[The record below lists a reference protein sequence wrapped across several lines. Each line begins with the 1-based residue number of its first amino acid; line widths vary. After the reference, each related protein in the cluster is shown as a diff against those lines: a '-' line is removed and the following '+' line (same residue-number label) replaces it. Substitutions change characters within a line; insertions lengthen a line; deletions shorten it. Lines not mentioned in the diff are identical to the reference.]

1 MSFIPFWTNP
11 SPKRKHSEEAHSS
24 RRVDMPPKKKEPK
37 GGGDD
42 DKPPPP
48 PELPELTP
56 HQLEM
61 NERALVAEKLTH
73 SLAAFRTRTASLER
87 TNAALRTALGDTTR
101 DANEVE
107 TYLTWELAARQE
119 IVDELR
125 TRVDAKTAEVDGETK
140 GLDARVQS
148 ARAAA
153 EAETATLTERVTT
166 LRDTE
171 ADITR
176 RRDDKTRILDGLA
189 EVSETVAK
197 ELHEMKANLHELES
211 SLFRDRERL
220 RRESAMRVKATRL
233 SLMRLTDDQLETT
246 TKRVIAQNERA
257 SSELADISKDAND
270 LIGKTDQLS
279 AEHSTFGRE
288 LTLQRLLVRNTEARE
303 KDLRRCVD
311 VLAREVSRSDIAK
324 ASANE
329 GVNSAQSAEDA
340 NRGFDFDDAVS
351 TTAGLERETEA
362 LRSGLVRHTAA
373 MEGLARRARAF
384 GAGGSGGIWTHLE
397 NDAREG
403 SISLNSPAL
412 ETVYGTLRRFVDE
425 LDGGEVAL
433 ADLDASHRARALE
446 VLHDELERA
455 AVELYDEVAEANTQL
470 AASTSTSTQPA
481 GGSEGARGKRR
492 YAPSPVVG
500 APKWT

>member
-1 MSFIPFWTNP
+1 
-11 SPKRKHSEEAHSS
+11 
-24 RRVDMPPKKKEPK
+24 MPPKKKDPK

-42 DKPPPP
+42 NKPPPP

-73 SLAAFRTRTASLER
+73 SLLAFRTRTASLER

-257 SSELADISKDAND
+257 SSELADISKDANA
-270 LIGKTDQLS
+270 LIDKTDQLS

-288 LTLQRLLVRNTEARE
+288 LTLQRLLVRNTESRE

-311 VLAREVSRSDIAK
+311 ALAREVSRSDIAK

-362 LRSGLVRHTAA
+362 LRSGLARHTAA

-384 GAGGSGGIWTHLE
+384 GAGLGGGIWGSAE
-397 NDAREG
+397 NDAGEG
-403 SISLNSPAL
+403 AIRLDSPAL

-455 AVELYDEVAEANTQL
+455 AGEMNVDAEKANTQP
-470 AASTSTSTQPA
+470 AAGTSTSTQPA

-492 YAPSPVVG
+492 YAPSPAAG
-500 APKWT
+500 APTWK

>member
-1 MSFIPFWTNP
+1 
-11 SPKRKHSEEAHSS
+11 
-24 RRVDMPPKKKEPK
+24 MPPKKKDPK

-270 LIGKTDQLS
+270 LIDKTDQLS

-311 VLAREVSRSDIAK
+311 ALAREVSRSDIAK

-362 LRSGLVRHTAA
+362 LRSGLARHTVA

-384 GAGGSGGIWTHLE
+384 GAGLGDGGVWTHLE
-397 NDAREG
+397 IDAREG
-403 SISLNSPAL
+403 SIRLDDTAL

-433 ADLDASHRARALE
+433 VDLDASHRARALE

-455 AVELYDEVAEANTQL
+455 AGEMNVDAEKANTQP
-470 AASTSTSTQPA
+470 AAGTSTSTQPA

-492 YAPSPVVG
+492 YAPSPVAG

>member
-1 MSFIPFWTNP
+1 
-11 SPKRKHSEEAHSS
+11 
-24 RRVDMPPKKKEPK
+24 MPPKKKDPK

-42 DKPPPP
+42 NKPPPP

-257 SSELADISKDAND
+257 SSELADISKDANA
-270 LIGKTDQLS
+270 LIDKTDQLS

-288 LTLQRLLVRNTEARE
+288 LTLQRLLVRNTEVRE

-362 LRSGLVRHTAA
+362 LRSGLARHTAA

-384 GAGGSGGIWTHLE
+384 GAGLGGGGIWNAAG

-403 SISLNSPAL
+403 AIRLDEPAL

-425 LDGGEVAL
+425 TAL

-455 AVELYDEVAEANTQL
+455 AGEMNVDAEKANTQP
-470 AASTSTSTQPA
+470 AAGTSTSTQPA

-492 YAPSPVVG
+492 YAPSPAAG
-500 APKWT
+500 ALKWK

>member
-1 MSFIPFWTNP
+1 
-11 SPKRKHSEEAHSS
+11 
-24 RRVDMPPKKKEPK
+24 MPPKKKDPK

-171 ADITR
+171 TDITR

-270 LIGKTDQLS
+270 LIDKTDQLS

-288 LTLQRLLVRNTEARE
+288 LTLQRLLVRNTEVRE

-311 VLAREVSRSDIAK
+311 ALAREVSRSDIAK

-384 GAGGSGGIWTHLE
+384 GAGLGGGGVWTHLE

-403 SISLNSPAL
+403 AIRLDAPAL

-425 LDGGEVAL
+425 LGGGEVAL

-455 AVELYDEVAEANTQL
+455 AGEMNVDAEKANTQP
-470 AASTSTSTQPA
+470 AAGTSTSTQPA

-492 YAPSPVVG
+492 YAPSPAAG

>member
-1 MSFIPFWTNP
+1 
-11 SPKRKHSEEAHSS
+11 
-24 RRVDMPPKKKEPK
+24 MPPKKKDPK

-171 ADITR
+171 TDITR

-257 SSELADISKDAND
+257 SSELADISKDANA
-270 LIGKTDQLS
+270 LIDKTDQLS

-288 LTLQRLLVRNTEARE
+288 LTLQRLLVRNTEVRE

-311 VLAREVSRSDIAK
+311 ALAREVSRSDIAK

-340 NRGFDFDDAVS
+340 SRGFDFDDAVS
-351 TTAGLERETEA
+351 VTAGLERETEA
-362 LRSGLVRHTAA
+362 LASGIARHTAA

-384 GAGGSGGIWTHLE
+384 GAGLGDGGVWTHLE
-397 NDAREG
+397 IDAREG
-403 SISLNSPAL
+403 SIRLDDTAL

-433 ADLDASHRARALE
+433 VDLDASHRARALE

-455 AVELYDEVAEANTQL
+455 AGEMNVDAEKANTQP
-470 AASTSTSTQPA
+470 AAGTSTSTQPA

-492 YAPSPVVG
+492 YAPSPAAG

>member
-1 MSFIPFWTNP
+1 
-11 SPKRKHSEEAHSS
+11 
-24 RRVDMPPKKKEPK
+24 MPPKKKDPK

-270 LIGKTDQLS
+270 LIDKTDQLS

-311 VLAREVSRSDIAK
+311 ALAREVSRSDIAK

-362 LRSGLVRHTAA
+362 LRSGLARHTAA

-384 GAGGSGGIWTHLE
+384 GAGLGGRRLDASG

-403 SISLNSPAL
+403 SIRFDEPAL

-433 ADLDASHRARALE
+433 VDLDASHRARALE

-455 AVELYDEVAEANTQL
+455 A
-470 AASTSTSTQPA
+470 ASCMVRRRGEYTA
-481 GGSEGARGKRR
+481 GGGYEYEYTAGGRVGGCSGEAAVRAVACRGCAEVDVTSASRL
-492 YAPSPVVG
+492 
-500 APKWT
+500 

>member
-1 MSFIPFWTNP
+1 
-11 SPKRKHSEEAHSS
+11 
-24 RRVDMPPKKKEPK
+24 MPPKKKDPK

-107 TYLTWELAARQE
+107 TYLTLELAARQE

-288 LTLQRLLVRNTEARE
+288 LTLQRLLVRNTEVRE
-303 KDLRRCVD
+303 GDLRRCVD
-311 VLAREVSRSDIAK
+311 ALAREVSRSDIAK

-384 GAGGSGGIWTHLE
+384 GAGLGGGGVWTHLE
-397 NDAREG
+397 NDDAREG
-403 SISLNSPAL
+403 SIRLDSPAL

-425 LDGGEVAL
+425 MDGGEVAL

-492 YAPSPVVG
+492 YAPSPVAG

>member
-1 MSFIPFWTNP
+1 
-11 SPKRKHSEEAHSS
+11 
-24 RRVDMPPKKKEPK
+24 MPPKKKDPK

-73 SLAAFRTRTASLER
+73 SLLAFRTRTASLER

-257 SSELADISKDAND
+257 SSELADISKDANA
-270 LIGKTDQLS
+270 LIDKTDQLS

-288 LTLQRLLVRNTEARE
+288 LTLQRLLVRNTEVRE

-351 TTAGLERETEA
+351 TTSGLERETEA
-362 LRSGLVRHTAA
+362 LRSGLARHTAA

-384 GAGGSGGIWTHLE
+384 GAGLGGGGVWTHLE

-403 SISLNSPAL
+403 AIRLDEPAL

-425 LDGGEVAL
+425 TAL
-433 ADLDASHRARALE
+433 ADLVASHRARALE

-455 AVELYDEVAEANTQL
+455 VGEMNVDAEKANTQP
-470 AASTSTSTQPA
+470 AAGTSTSTQPA

-492 YAPSPVVG
+492 YAPSPAAG
-500 APKWT
+500 APKWK

>member
-1 MSFIPFWTNP
+1 
-11 SPKRKHSEEAHSS
+11 
-24 RRVDMPPKKKEPK
+24 MPPKKKDPK

-257 SSELADISKDAND
+257 SSELADISKDANA
-270 LIGKTDQLS
+270 LIDKTDQLS

-288 LTLQRLLVRNTEARE
+288 LTLQRLLVRNTEVRE
-303 KDLRRCVD
+303 GDLRRCVD
-311 VLAREVSRSDIAK
+311 ALAREVSRSDIAK

-362 LRSGLVRHTAA
+362 LRSGLARHTAA

-384 GAGGSGGIWTHLE
+384 GAGLGGGVWNAAG

-403 SISLNSPAL
+403 SIRFDEPAL

-425 LDGGEVAL
+425 TAL

-455 AVELYDEVAEANTQL
+455 AGEMNVDAEKASSQP

-492 YAPSPVVG
+492 YAPSPAAG

>member
-1 MSFIPFWTNP
+1 
-11 SPKRKHSEEAHSS
+11 
-24 RRVDMPPKKKEPK
+24 MPPKKKDPK

-73 SLAAFRTRTASLER
+73 SLLAFRTRTASLER

-257 SSELADISKDAND
+257 SSELADISKDANA
-270 LIGKTDQLS
+270 LIDKTDQLS

-288 LTLQRLLVRNTEARE
+288 LTLQRLLVRNTEVRE

-351 TTAGLERETEA
+351 TTSGLERETEA
-362 LRSGLVRHTAA
+362 LRSGLARHTAA

-384 GAGGSGGIWTHLE
+384 GAGLGGGGVWTHLE

-403 SISLNSPAL
+403 AIRLDEPAL

-425 LDGGEVAL
+425 TAL
-433 ADLDASHRARALE
+433 ADLVASHRARALE

-455 AVELYDEVAEANTQL
+455 AGEMNVDAEKANTQP
-470 AASTSTSTQPA
+470 AAGTSTSTQPA

-492 YAPSPVVG
+492 YAPSPAAG
-500 APKWT
+500 APKWK

>member
-1 MSFIPFWTNP
+1 MSFNP
-11 SPKRKHSEEAHSS
+11 ILDQSFAKEETLG
-24 RRVDMPPKKKEPK
+24 RRRRLPPPADMPPKMKDPK

-56 HQLEM
+56 HQLKM

-257 SSELADISKDAND
+257 SSELADISKDANA
-270 LIGKTDQLS
+270 LIDKTDQLS

-288 LTLQRLLVRNTEARE
+288 LTLQRLLVRNTEVRE

-362 LRSGLVRHTAA
+362 LRSGLARHTAA

-384 GAGGSGGIWTHLE
+384 GAGLGGGGGWTHLE

-403 SISLNSPAL
+403 SIRLDEPAL

-425 LDGGEVAL
+425 TAL

-455 AVELYDEVAEANTQL
+455 AGEMNVDAEKANTQP
-470 AASTSTSTQPA
+470 AAGTSTSTQPA

-492 YAPSPVVG
+492 YAPSPAAG
-500 APKWT
+500 ALKWK

>member
-1 MSFIPFWTNP
+1 
-11 SPKRKHSEEAHSS
+11 
-24 RRVDMPPKKKEPK
+24 MPPKKKDPK

-73 SLAAFRTRTASLER
+73 SLLAFRTRTASLER

-171 ADITR
+171 TDITR

-257 SSELADISKDAND
+257 SSELADISKDANA
-270 LIGKTDQLS
+270 LIDKTDQLS

-288 LTLQRLLVRNTEARE
+288 LTLQRLLVRNTEVRE

-351 TTAGLERETEA
+351 TTSGLERETEA
-362 LRSGLVRHTAA
+362 LRSGLARHTAA

-384 GAGGSGGIWTHLE
+384 GAGLGGGGVWTHLE

-403 SISLNSPAL
+403 AIRLDEPAL

-425 LDGGEVAL
+425 TAL
-433 ADLDASHRARALE
+433 ADLVASHRARALE

-455 AVELYDEVAEANTQL
+455 AGEMNVDAEKANTQP
-470 AASTSTSTQPA
+470 AAGTSTSTQPA

-492 YAPSPVVG
+492 YAPSPAAG
-500 APKWT
+500 APKWK

>member
-1 MSFIPFWTNP
+1 
-11 SPKRKHSEEAHSS
+11 
-24 RRVDMPPKKKEPK
+24 MPPKKKDPK

-107 TYLTWELAARQE
+107 TYLTLELAARQE

-288 LTLQRLLVRNTEARE
+288 LTLQRLLVRNTEVRE
-303 KDLRRCVD
+303 GDLRRCVD
-311 VLAREVSRSDIAK
+311 ALAREVSRSDIAK

-384 GAGGSGGIWTHLE
+384 GAG
-397 NDAREG
+397 
-403 SISLNSPAL
+403 
-412 ETVYGTLRRFVDE
+412 
-425 LDGGEVAL
+425 
-433 ADLDASHRARALE
+433 
-446 VLHDELERA
+446 
-455 AVELYDEVAEANTQL
+455 
-470 AASTSTSTQPA
+470 
-481 GGSEGARGKRR
+481 
-492 YAPSPVVG
+492 
-500 APKWT
+500 

>member
-1 MSFIPFWTNP
+1 
-11 SPKRKHSEEAHSS
+11 
-24 RRVDMPPKKKEPK
+24 MPPKKKDPK

-73 SLAAFRTRTASLER
+73 SLLAFRTRTASLER

-257 SSELADISKDAND
+257 SSELADISKDANA
-270 LIGKTDQLS
+270 LIDKTDQLS

-288 LTLQRLLVRNTEARE
+288 LTLQRLLVRNTEVRE

-351 TTAGLERETEA
+351 TTSGLERETEA
-362 LRSGLVRHTAA
+362 LRSGLARHTAA

-384 GAGGSGGIWTHLE
+384 GAGLGGGGVWTHLE

-403 SISLNSPAL
+403 AIRLDEPAL

-425 LDGGEVAL
+425 TAL

-455 AVELYDEVAEANTQL
+455 AGEMNVDAEKANTQP
-470 AASTSTSTQPA
+470 AAGTSTSTQPA

-492 YAPSPVVG
+492 YAPSPAAG
-500 APKWT
+500 APKWK